1 VSRGAVA
8 ALFLSQMLAGGAFA
22 QSVVPPAA
30 ASDASLAA
38 PYEFGRVSSGEID
51 LITKHSQRLS
61 GSLGMTMSRSQLPLA
76 TGRNGTTNGY
86 DATLGGTILED
97 RLWFFASALQSDA
110 LLTSRFATAL
120 PPTGRSDRV
129 VSRGIDSKFSAQI
142 GDRQS
147 LAASFAAGR
156 ELGVTTAL
164 NVAAPNPASFLSLRY
179 TGVVSNNMFF
189 NANFSR
195 RSAVQPELPFAA
207 VVQPR

>member
-1 VSRGAVA
+1 MSKGAVA
-8 ALFLSQMLAGGAFA
+8 ALFLAQMLAGVALA
-22 QSVVPPAA
+22 QSVVPPATG
-30 ASDASLAA
+30 SDSSLAA
-38 PYEFGRVSSGEID
+38 PYEFGRVSGGEID
-51 LITKHSQRLS
+51 LITKHSRRLS
-61 GSLGMTMSRSQLPLA
+61 GSLGMTMSRSQLPVA

-86 DATLGGTILED
+86 DATIGGTILED

-110 LLTSRFATAL
+110 SLTSRFATAL
-120 PPTGRSDRV
+120 PQTGTSDRA

-156 ELGVTTAL
+156 ELGVMTAV

-189 NANFSR
+189 NASFSR
-195 RSAVQPELPFAA
+195 RSAVQPEPPFAA
-207 VVQPR
+207 VIQPR